1 MECVTCENYL
11 LRRQF
16 SLAQNLSK
24 QALLNI
30 PVPTSPFINVTPA
43 LKLKSTQLVS
53 LRPSVSESNPIVRLC
68 VVWLQ
73 ATAELH
79 ETITSTTTSTTMLK
93 SDLEFVPKLI
103 QLHFPS
109 SSTLPYL
116 ASIVWLTF
124 LAKIGEL
131 QLAKESIL
139 QFKCSTEG
147 RLYAQAHWRAVVA
160 SLGQVPSSENLRE
173 AQSRYEHLIEV
184 LVLDVLVPLEEDS
197 NALRLIETDVGVTKE
212 RKQSLWQIVQGQ
224 WEENRIEDVGE
235 GKGED
240 GNESIEKGRENE
252 SGGVEQDRSA
262 VGKLAE
268 RRIRQQEEEQE
279 QRRKEMVT
287 VEEGLSREDIEII
300 CGGVVGVVVC
310 GLGVWMAWKKR
321 TRLMERFESVGNFLR

>member
-16 SLAQNLSK
+16 RLAQNLSK

-30 PVPTSPFINVTPA
+30 PIPTSPFINVTPA

-79 ETITSTTTSTTMLK
+79 ETITSTTTTTMSK

-224 WEENRIEDVGE
+224 WEDNRIEDVGE
-235 GKGED
+235 GKGESEG
-240 GNESIEKGRENE
+240 GNESKEEGRGNEN
-252 SGGVEQDRSA
+252 GGVEQDRSA

-268 RRIRQQEEEQE
+268 RRSRQQEEQE
-279 QRRKEMVT
+279 
-287 VEEGLSREDIEII
+287 
-300 CGGVVGVVVC
+300 
-310 GLGVWMAWKKR
+310 
-321 TRLMERFESVGNFLR
+321 